1 VRQLNRALK
10 FMLELAALGAFGL
23 WGASIAHGWT
33 AVLLAIGLPAF
44 AAALWGTFAAPKA
57 PRRLPLRLRAPF
69 ELGVLTVAALALWRA
84 ESVTAAATF
93 AALALV
99 NALGLTAFDQ
109 WEV

>member
-1 VRQLNRALK
+1 
-10 FMLELAALGAFGL
+10 
-23 WGASIAHGWT
+23 
-33 AVLLAIGLPAF
+33 
-44 AAALWGTFAAPKA
+44 
-57 PRRLPLRLRAPF
+57 
-69 ELGVLTVAALALWRA
+69 LTVAALALWRA